1 MVIIVNKINPSM
13 SIQNKRMDESIL
25 VIMLILQSPS

>member
-1 MVIIVNKINPSM
+1 MVIFVNKINPSM

>member
-1 MVIIVNKINPSM
+1 MVIFVNKINPSM

-25 VIMLILQSPS
+25 VIMLILQSPT

>member
-1 MVIIVNKINPSM
+1 MVIFVNKINPPM